1 MLGRKMLLIALSV
14 MGVFIIYLGL
24 ESLNQSSVSVSA
36 EKDSSPSE
44 TEIAEI
50 LEKIKDKTHKKYN
63 IGTYNINSNVDNNS
77 QGIDIEIIGSQ
88 KYYDSVK
95 NEIKEVVKSTTTSTS
110 FEDYSIN
117 INKSRIDQVISEE
130 RREEHL
136 LIHEIMVTINDYLS
150 EFYPDQL
157 DKIDLDYTAPELR
170 IEVKLLLNET
180 ASGEGK
186 EMEKNI
192 YIYLEEN
199 LSSNKFVKNKS
210 VKINIFNSH
219 GEKTN

>member
-44 TEIAEI
+44 TETAEI